1 MKTETRIAE
10 LDILVEILRLI
21 DTVEKILMIIV
32 CNVVYLSSYSKK

>member
-21 DTVEKILMIIV
+21 DTFEKILMIIV
-32 CNVVYLSSYSKK
+32 CNVVYLPSYSNK